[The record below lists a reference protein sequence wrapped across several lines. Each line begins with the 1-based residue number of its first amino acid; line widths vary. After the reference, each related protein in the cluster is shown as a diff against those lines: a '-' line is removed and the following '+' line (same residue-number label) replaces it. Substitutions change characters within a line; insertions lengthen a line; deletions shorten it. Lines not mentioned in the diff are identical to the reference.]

1 MPDGGDKPYKV
12 GKGKPP
18 REHQFKPGNKGG
30 GRKRGSRNRSD
41 FDKLLDEWVT
51 IGEDRLGRPQ
61 RKRWRDIV
69 NRQLLKKAGMGDLAA
84 IRIVKEFEHKQEMLR
99 RAAAPGPLL
108 PDEIARAEAEA
119 AEKRALSERLVRVLD
134 AMAAAKRGD
143 TPRMVYQDGKV
154 VPLDPPSSDNAA
166 PGDEAWSDDPGGC
179 AP

>member
-1 MPDGGDKPYKV
+1 MLDGGDKPYAV

-30 GRKRGSRNRSD
+30 GRKRGSRNRTD

-99 RAAAPGPLL
+99 RASGPGPLT
-108 PDEIARAEAEA
+108 PDEIARAEAEM
-119 AEKRALSERLVRVLD
+119 AEKRVLAERLMRGL
-134 AMAAAKRGD
+134 AWMEAAKRGEP
-143 TPRMVYQDGKV
+143 PRMEWRDGKLV
-154 VPLDPPSSDNAA
+154 AV
-166 PGDEAWSDDPGGC
+166 DPGVPDDAGGDI
-179 AP
+179 P